1 MSRMDG
7 RKAVVTGAAG
17 GIGKAIASLY
27 AQEGAKVVI
36 VDLNQEA
43 ADETAH
49 EVGAVAAFACD
60 VTQMQSVEKM
70 SAQAVLAL
78 GEVDTLVN
86 NAGIPGRGF
95 LVDIDEALIDR
106 VINVNVKGVILAS
119 KAFAPQLI
127 QVGKSGR
134 DASIINMSSQAGKK
148 GWPELTVYSA
158 SKAAVLGFS
167 RGLAVELGPNVRVN
181 SICPG
186 YISSAGM
193 FWRNWSQIGDKEK
206 TPEERGAEF
215 AAKHWPLARLQ
226 SPEDVANAALFL
238 ASTEAQEITGQA
250 INVAGGVVM
259 D

>member
-1 MSRMDG
+1 MGRMEG

-17 GIGKAIASLY
+17 GIGKAIAALY
-27 AQEGAKVVI
+27 TREGAKVAI
-36 VDLNQEA
+36 VDIDQRLADEA
-43 ADETAH
+43 AQ

-60 VTQMQSVEKM
+60 VTKMVAVEEM
-70 SAQAVLAL
+70 SAKAAAVL

-86 NAGIPGRGF
+86 NAGIPGRGL
-95 LVDIDEALIDR
+95 LVDIDEELIDR
-106 VINVNVKGVILAS
+106 VISVNVKGVILAA
-119 KAFAPQLI
+119 KAFAPYLVK
-127 QVGKSGR
+127 VGKSGR
-134 DASIINMSSQAGKK
+134 DASIVNMSSQAGKK

-167 RGLAVELGPNVRVN
+167 RGLAVELGPDVRVN

-186 YISSAGM
+186 YIRSAGM
-193 FWRNWSQIGDKEK
+193 FWRNWSQGDGGSASA
-206 TPEERGAEF
+206 EERGADF

-238 ASTEAQEITGQA
+238 ASEDAREITGQA